1 MTTFLLIVILLLSLA
16 LGAFIIIK
24 RVLDARLARAVENN
38 TAEVL
43 RNKAALQALNEQY
56 AQEAQRVQAD
66 YEQRIAA
73 IEQEAER
80 IRLHYETETRQ
91 IQDAAQ
97 AEMAKAQA
105 SLSSLSK
112 YADLRDA
119 EAEVKARMETAIS
132 EATALQQE
140 ANQYLEQAKQEALK
154 ERADAQKRV
163 KDIHNQAESLVTQA
177 HTDASR
183 IAREADKRAQE
194 LAGAAYEALTNKD
207 TLERA
212 AKAIQNVVDG
222 YGDRYIVPT
231 HSLLDELAA
240 DFGHLAAGESLRIA
254 REQSRRM
261 VVQGDA
267 ASCDYSEPSRR
278 QTAVRFVIDA
288 FNGKVDAILSRV
300 RNDNQG
306 TLEQEIRDAFSIV
319 NLNGEAFRNARI
331 LQPYLDSRLGE
342 LRWAVVAQELRR
354 KEREEQREM
363 QEKIRE
369 EEKSRREYE
378 KAVQE
383 AEREESALKKALEQA
398 RKEVDQAS
406 AEERQKYEQ
415 ALAQLE
421 GRLSEA
427 EAKNQRAL
435 SMAQQTRAGNVYII
449 SNVGSFGENV
459 VKIGMTRRLEPLD
472 RVKELSNASVPFEF
486 DVHAMIRS
494 DDAPTLENMLHKEF
508 EATRLNKVNYRKEFF
523 QVPIQRLRDFVAE
536 KSLEATFTMKAD
548 AREYRESKALENMS
562 PEEMAKYH
570 APEDDGSDE

>member
-24 RVLDARLARAVENN
+24 RVLDARLARAVEAN

-43 RNKAALQALNEQY
+43 RNKAALQALKDQY

-66 YEQRIAA
+66 YEQRVAA
-73 IEQEAER
+73 IELEAER
-80 IRLHYETETRQ
+80 IRSHYEIEARQ
-91 IQDAAQ
+91 AQEAANEAIMQAQ
-97 AEMAKAQA
+97 ANVDA
-105 SLSSLSK
+105 LSK
-112 YADLRDA
+112 YASLRDA
-119 EAEVKARMETAIS
+119 EAEVKAKLEAAIN
-132 EATALQQE
+132 EAAALQQE
-140 ANQYLEQAKQEALK
+140 GNQYLEQAKQEALN
-154 ERADAQKRV
+154 ERAEAQQRA
-163 KDIHNQAESLVTQA
+163 KDIHSQAEALVTQA
-177 HTDASR
+177 HTEASR
-183 IAREADKRAQE
+183 IAREADQRAQE
-194 LAGAAYEALTNKD
+194 LAGAAYEAFTNKE

-261 VVQGDA
+261 VVQGEA
-267 ASCDYSEPSRR
+267 ASCDYVAATRS
-278 QTAVRFVIDA
+278 QTATRFVIDA

-306 TLEQEIRDAFSIV
+306 TLAQEICDAFSIV
-319 NLNGEAFRNARI
+319 NLNGEAFRNAHI
-331 LQPYLDSRLGE
+331 LPEYLDCRLAE

-369 EEKSRREYE
+369 EEKARRDYE
-378 KAVQE
+378 RAAQE

-406 AEERQKYEQ
+406 AEEKQKYEQ

-427 EAKNQRAL
+427 EARNQRSL

-449 SNVGSFGENV
+449 SNIGSFGENV

-508 EATRLNKVNYRKEFF
+508 EATRINKVNYRKEFF

-548 AREYRESKALENMS
+548 AREYRETKALENMS
-562 PEEMAKYH
+562 PEEMARYH